1 MVSITAD
8 RRSEGSRLP
17 NVHTFSLTSLF
28 NLLLMQLA
36 ALCRVLFSPVL
47 GVVVEQITR
56 QQLSL
61 ITACACSFVGESK
74 ESTPLPPCC
83 VCPKKLLV

>member
-28 NLLLMQLA
+28 NLVLMQLA
-36 ALCRVLFSPVL
+36 ALCCSV
-47 GVVVEQITR
+47 
-56 QQLSL
+56 LSL
-61 ITACACSFVGESK
+61 GWWWSK
-74 ESTPLPPCC
+74 SPGSSYL
-83 VCPKKLLV
+83 

>member
-1 MVSITAD
+1 MVSITVD

-28 NLLLMQLA
+28 NLVLMQLA
-36 ALCRVLFSPVL
+36 ALCRVLLSPVL
-47 GVVVEQITR
+47 AVVVEQITR

-83 VCPKKLLV
+83 VCPKLLV

>member
-17 NVHTFSLTSLF
+17 NIQTFSLTSLF
-28 NLLLMQLA
+28 NLVLMQLA

-47 GVVVEQITR
+47 AVVVEQITR